1 MQQNAHQ
8 ATTLAITVEDC
19 NLSSEECEAQRVN
32 ALTKD
37 DLAILAKNGWLT
49 DNIINAAQALL
60 KQQYPH
66 INGLQNV
73 VLGFTLGYIGQ
84 TEEFVQIL
92 HTGRGHWVTVSTIGC
107 KDGDINIFDSFPP
120 APTIHLLNQIA
131 AILATPKPVIT
142 LNYINTQ
149 QQCGSADCGIF
160 AIAFATTL
168 ANGEQPGGL
177 YFDQTR
183 MRKHAL
189 DALFGSIISLHLPN
203 CAKKKKG
210 CKSQTVINHTFI
222 LFLPWPVCLS

>member
-1 MQQNAHQ
+1 MRQEIVQQKSHR
-8 ATTLAITVEDC
+8 ATTLAITIEDC
-19 NLSSEECEAQRVN
+19 SLTSEEFEAQRVN
-32 ALTKD
+32 ALSKD

-66 INGLQNV
+66 INGFQNI
-73 VLGFTLGYIGQ
+73 VLGFTLGYIVQ

-92 HTGRGHWVTVSTIGC
+92 HTGHGHWVTVSTIGC

-120 APTIHLLNQIA
+120 APTTQLMNQIA

-142 LNYINTQ
+142 LNYIDTQ

-177 YFDQTR
+177 YFDQTDA
-183 MRKHAL
+183 KAL
-189 DALFGSIISLHLPN
+189 DALFGSTIYLHLSN
-203 CAKKKKG
+203 YAKKKKS
-210 CKSQTVINHTFI
+210 CKSQTVIHHTII
-222 LFLPWPVCLS
+222 LFLSYV